1 MEAGNFYP
9 EMERPHYLVK
19 ALCGAGDAA
28 TELGDTYEHSIDLSS
43 YIEPTAAQ
51 ALDLYQ
57 TDDLLLAELFP
68 PGFKGEPMQH
78 ALSKGVPSAC
88 EPVVPCRFQG
98 AALTHFA
105 PPASN
110 FADSPQLLETRFDPL
125 VEHAN
130 YMMVKRES
138 GDLSHDLMSAEDAE
152 ARGWHGPKS
161 RGALS
166 SSGGSVDENCGGSR
180 KSAKIG
186 RKALLDKSSEEYRL
200 RRERNNIA
208 VRKSRD
214 KAKRRSVET
223 QHRVLDLTTE
233 NSRLRRRI
241 EVLVRELGALRA
253 LFAHGAE
260 GTTLVDQASGQP
272 A

>member
-1 MEAGNFYP
+1 MEAANFYP
-9 EMERPHYLVK
+9 DMERPHYLVK
-19 ALCGAGDAA
+19 ALCGAGDA
-28 TELGDTYEHSIDLSS
+28 TSDLGDTYEHSIDLSS

-51 ALDLYQ
+51 ALDLYH

-68 PGFKGEPMQH
+68 PALKGEPMQH
-78 ALSKGVPSAC
+78 PLSKGVLSAC
-88 EPVVPCRFQG
+88 EPFVPCRFE
-98 AALTHFA
+98 ASALPQFA
-105 PPASN
+105 PLGPSD
-110 FADSPQLLETRFDPL
+110 FAGSPQLAETRFEPL
-125 VEHAN
+125 
-130 YMMVKRES
+130 VKRET
-138 GDLSHDLMSAEDAE
+138 GDVARDFMSAEGLD
-152 ARGWHGPKS
+152 ARGWLSKD

-166 SSGGSVDENCGGSR
+166 PGGSVDENCGR
-180 KSAKIG
+180 KSGKSG

-223 QHRVLDLTTE
+223 QHRVLELTTE

-241 EVLVRELGALRA
+241 EGLVRELGALRA

-260 GTTLVDQASGQP
+260 GATLVDHASGQ
-272 A
+272 AA

>member
-1 MEAGNFYP
+1 MEAANFYP
-9 EMERPHYLVK
+9 DMERPHYLVK

-28 TELGDTYEHSIDLSS
+28 SDLGDTYEHSIDLSS

-51 ALDLYQ
+51 ALDLYH

-68 PGFKGEPMQH
+68 PALKGEPMQH
-78 ALSKGVPSAC
+78 PLSKGVLSAC
-88 EPVVPCRFQG
+88 EPFAPCRFE
-98 AALTHFA
+98 ASALPQFA
-105 PPASN
+105 PLAASD
-110 FADSPQLLETRFDPL
+110 FAGSPQLAETRFEPL

-130 YMMVKRES
+130 HMAVKRET
-138 GDLSHDLMSAEDAE
+138 GDLARDFMSAEGVD
-152 ARGWHGPKS
+152 ARGWLSKG
-161 RGALS
+161 RGAL
-166 SSGGSVDENCGGSR
+166 SSGGSVDENCGR
-180 KSAKIG
+180 KGGKSG

-223 QHRVLDLTTE
+223 QHRVLELTTE

-241 EVLVRELGALRA
+241 EGLVRELGALRA
-253 LFAHGAE
+253 LFAHGAD
-260 GTTLVDQASGQP
+260 GATLVDHASGQ
-272 A
+272 AA